1 MSPGTKSVDLRECM
15 ESLLRF
21 SLRSHLNESVPS
33 FDLDLTRD
41 FCLHL
46 LGEATDSTEKSA
58 VYKLLATALSEC
70 LASEGDKNSNL
81 EKYSKLI
88 HGLGYD
94 LINMLKEVNFEL
106 HVQEPYFTQ
115 LKDGLKT
122 VEGRC
127 AVGDY
132 MRISSGDFLLFNKC
146 LLLEVQ
152 DVHRY
157 TSFSEMLKVE
167 GLAKVL
173 PGVESIE
180 EGVQVYRNFYSEEK
194 ERMNGVV
201 AIRVAKPANQ
211 PSAALAGVLSVS
223 FWQQV
228 KLQKLS
234 LVFNVCII

>member
-1 MSPGTKSVDLRECM
+1 
-15 ESLLRF
+15 
-21 SLRSHLNESVPS
+21 
-33 FDLDLTRD
+33 
-41 FCLHL
+41 
-46 LGEATDSTEKSA
+46 
-58 VYKLLATALSEC
+58 
-70 LASEGDKNSNL
+70 
-81 EKYSKLI
+81 
-88 HGLGYD
+88 
-94 LINMLKEVNFEL
+94 
-106 HVQEPYFTQ
+106 
-115 LKDGLKT
+115 
-122 VEGRC
+122 
-127 AVGDY
+127 
-132 MRISSGDFLLFNKC
+132 

>member
-1 MSPGTKSVDLRECM
+1 
-15 ESLLRF
+15 
-21 SLRSHLNESVPS
+21 
-33 FDLDLTRD
+33 
-41 FCLHL
+41 
-46 LGEATDSTEKSA
+46 
-58 VYKLLATALSEC
+58 
-70 LASEGDKNSNL
+70 
-81 EKYSKLI
+81 
-88 HGLGYD
+88 
-94 LINMLKEVNFEL
+94 
-106 HVQEPYFTQ
+106 
-115 LKDGLKT
+115 
-122 VEGRC
+122 
-127 AVGDY
+127 
-132 MRISSGDFLLFNKC
+132 
-146 LLLEVQ
+146 
-152 DVHRY
+152 
-157 TSFSEMLKVE
+157 MLKVE